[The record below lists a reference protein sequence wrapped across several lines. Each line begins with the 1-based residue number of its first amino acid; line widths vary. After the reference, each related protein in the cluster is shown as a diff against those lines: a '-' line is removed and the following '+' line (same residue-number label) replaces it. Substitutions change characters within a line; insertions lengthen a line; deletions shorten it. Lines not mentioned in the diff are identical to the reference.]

1 MALKSILTPLA
12 AATATLCAALGAA
25 LGGAPGVAVAQVP
38 AVIAASPAPDYRS
51 DADWL
56 CRPGKMALCTT
67 GLEAVRV
74 DGSGA
79 PRAEGFT
86 PAADPKVDCFY
97 VYPTVS
103 KDQTPLSDL
112 NPGPEEFGVVKAQFA
127 RFAAKCRVFAPLY
140 RQVTLFS
147 LNPANR
153 AGGGE
158 IDWSPAYKDVLAA
171 WKDYLARD
179 NHGRGVLLIGHSQG
193 SILLSRLIAE
203 EIEGKPVQRQMIAA
217 YLAGHPQ
224 ITTPLNADVGG
235 TFKTTP
241 LCRSASQI
249 GCVIAWS
256 SYDASAMPAVRIF
269 ERAPDPGLSSV
280 CVNPAALAGGK
291 APLDGYLAKPR
302 EAPEGTPPFVH
313 DVGGY
318 TGECVSDEK
327 GSVLEVAVVQ
337 GAGAELRQKL
347 LTAVQGRSPSWGLHG
362 LDVSLTEGSLLTLAD
377 SQIASYLAR
386 AR

>member
-1 MALKSILTPLA
+1 MRLNLLLPTLA
-12 AATATLCAALGAA
+12 AAAFSLGAFA
-25 LGGAPGVAVAQVP
+25 AAPAAAQVP
-38 AVIAASPAPDYRS
+38 AVVPASPAPDYRT
-51 DADWL
+51 DDVWL

-67 GLEAVRV
+67 GLEALRI

-79 PRAEGFT
+79 PKAEGFT

-103 KDQTPLSDL
+103 RDTTPLSDL
-112 NPGPEEFGVVKAQFA
+112 NAGPEEFGVVKAQFA
-127 RFAAKCRVFAPLY
+127 RFAARCRVFAPLY
-140 RQVTLFS
+140 RQVTLAALGS
-147 LNPANR
+147 GR
-153 AGGGE
+153 SGGGE

-179 NHGRGVLLIGHSQG
+179 NHGRGVLLVGHSQG

-203 EIEGKPVQRQMIAA
+203 EIEGRPVQKQVIAA

-224 ITTPLNADVGG
+224 ITVPLNGEVGG

-241 LCRSASQI
+241 LCRSASQT

-256 SYDASAMPAVRIF
+256 SYDASAMPATRIF

-291 APLDGYLAKPR
+291 APLDAYLSKPR
-302 EAPEGTPPFVH
+302 DAPEGSPPFVH
-313 DVGGY
+313 DVGGF
-318 TGECVSDEK
+318 TGECISDEK
-327 GSVLEVAVVQ
+327 GSVLAVSVVP
-337 GAGAELRQKL
+337 GAPGAALRQTL
-347 LTAVQGRSPSWGLHG
+347 LTAVTGRSPTWGLHG

-377 SQIASYLAR
+377 SQIAAYLAKGR
-386 AR
+386 

>member
-1 MALKSILTPLA
+1 MRLKSMLA
-12 AATATLCAALGAA
+12 LMAPAAIALFAGASA
-25 LGGAPGVAVAQVP
+25 VAPAFAQVP
-38 AVIAASPAPDYRS
+38 AVIPASPAPDYRT

-74 DGSGA
+74 GGSLVVL
-79 PRAEGFT
+79 PIETFT

-140 RQVTLFS
+140 RQVTLAA
-147 LNPANR
+147 LGANR
-153 AGGGE
+153 SGGE

-179 NHGRGVLLIGHSQG
+179 NHGRGVLFIGHSQG
-193 SILLSRLIAE
+193 SIHLARLIAE
-203 EIEGKPVQRQMIAA
+203 EIEGKPIQRQVIAA

-235 TFKTTP
+235 TFKTMP
-241 LCRSASQI
+241 LCRSVTQT

-256 SYDASAMPAVRIF
+256 SYDASAMPPTRIF
-269 ERAPDPGLSSV
+269 ERAPDPGLQSV
-280 CVNPAALAGGK
+280 CVNPAALTGGK
-291 APLDGYLAKPR
+291 APLDAYLSKPK

-313 DVGGY
+313 DLGGY

-327 GSVLEVAVVQ
+327 GSVLEVAVVTGTP
-337 GAGAELRQKL
+337 GADLRQKL

-377 SQIASYLAR
+377 SQIASYLAKTR
-386 AR
+386 